1 MSRIDNEK
9 FYTSAIQKY
18 GKTSQGVHWN
28 SVHSQEKR
36 FEVLLSCI
44 QDENFSIVDA
54 GCGFG
59 DLYSYLQRHE
69 VTFTSYTGLDLSPRM
84 VEIAYETTGC
94 KIVECNICTD
104 ILPQGDYYICSGA
117 MNILSRFDTYLF
129 IRNCY
134 LASKKGFVF
143 NLLMGDDDSAVYNH
157 FYPNE
162 LQNLFDELGAK
173 VLIKKGYL
181 RHDFTVFMKKETS

>member
-9 FYTSAIQKY
+9 FYTSAIEKH
-18 GKTSQGVHWN
+18 GDSSRGVHWN

-44 QDENFSIVDA
+44 DDEGFSLVDA

-59 DLYSYLQRHE
+59 DLHAYLQNKQIP
-69 VTFTSYTGLDLSPRM
+69 FSSYTGLDLSPSM
-84 VEIAYETTGC
+84 VKIAREKTGC
-94 KIVECNICTD
+94 EILECDICRD
-104 ILPQGDYYICSGA
+104 ILVPADYYICSGA

-134 LASKKGFVF
+134 EASTKGFVF
-143 NLLMGDDDSAVYNH
+143 NLLMGEDDSLVYNH
-157 FYPNE
+157 FYPKD
-162 LQNLFDELGAK
+162 LQNLFDELGAR
-173 VLIKKGYL
+173 VIIKKGYL
-181 RHDFTVFMKKETS
+181 KHDFTVFMKKEDI